1 MKVKNWGLMIIV
13 FVVFLTASYLL
24 FYNYQNARFVYE
36 RTDEVITTHQLKK
49 RLLTTMYNAS
59 ETRSV
64 LLLKMYIETD
74 SFELDEM
81 FMEMGEQAR
90 IFLHARQELFTLA
103 LTDRERELLAKQREV
118 AMVNAPYQD
127 QVAQL
132 FIDEKRDE
140 AGDLLFTQAIPGQR
154 AMSKFIVLTMDEY
167 EKETANI
174 VENIRQNFEENN
186 RIAMSLGA
194 LLALTSI
201 AVIIIVMTRLS
212 REEEKKLKAAL
223 REAEQA
229 SHAKSEFLSR
239 MSHELRTPLH
249 AIIAFSDLLLYEKN
263 LEPKL
268 KKHIQHIY
276 NAGNH
281 LLTLIDDVLDLARI
295 ESGKLSVTVKPIRL
309 RQVLEE
315 CHSLIKQIAQD
326 ADVKLSFDTD
336 VDYIVK
342 ADHTSLKQA
351 LLNILSNAVKYNRM
365 HGAITVSYHIIDG
378 DRLCINIIDTGKGL
392 STSQQQN
399 LFKTFE
405 RLGAEFSG
413 VKGTGIGLAIT
424 RDLIK
429 MMGGRVGVESKE
441 GEGSRFWIELEL
453 SDEPVEELAP
463 VSVQR
468 DEVYIERSISIVYVE
483 DDPINAHLLTAIID
497 KMTRHELIIAAT
509 GADGLRLVREVRPD
523 LIILDIGLPDM
534 DGYELLREIR
544 KDPECRDIPAIAVT
558 ANAMLDDVKRG
569 EDAGFDQYMVKPVR
583 ASELL
588 ETIEQIIEQSD

>member
-1 MKVKNWGLMIIV
+1 MVIV
-13 FVVFLTASYLL
+13 FVVFLTASYLI
-24 FYNYQNARFVYE
+24 FYNYNNARFVYE
-36 RTDEVITTHQLKK
+36 RTAEAINTHQLKK

-59 ETRSV
+59 EERSV
-64 LLLKMYIETD
+64 ILLKMHIETD
-74 SFELDEM
+74 PFVIDDM
-81 FMEMGEQAR
+81 YMQMGEQAR

-103 LTDRERELLAKQREV
+103 LSERERELLEDQRQA
-118 AMVNAPYQD
+118 AMLNAPIQD
-127 QVAQL
+127 RVAQL
-132 FIDEKRDE
+132 FLEGKRDE
-140 AGDLLFTQAIPGQR
+140 AAKLLISEAIPGQHFMR
-154 AMSKFIVLTMDEY
+154 RHIVLTMDEY
-167 EKETANI
+167 EKDAARIT
-174 VENIRQNFEENN
+174 ENIRLNFEKNN
-186 RIAMSLGA
+186 DIAVSLGA

-201 AVIIIVMTRLS
+201 AIIIVVMTRLS
-212 REEEKKLKAAL
+212 REEEDKLKAAL
-223 REAEQA
+223 KEAERA

-268 KKHIQHIY
+268 KQHIQHIY
-276 NAGNH
+276 NAGGH

-295 ESGKLSVTVKPIRL
+295 ESGKLSLKLKPIRL
-309 RQVLEE
+309 KPVLEE
-315 CHSLIKQIAQD
+315 CYSLIKQIARD

-336 VDYIVK
+336 VDYVVM

-351 LLNILSNAVKYNRM
+351 LLNILSNAVKYNRT
-365 HGAITVSYHIIDG
+365 HGEITVSYQVIDG
-378 DRLCINIIDTGKGL
+378 DRLCINITDTGKGL
-392 STSQQQN
+392 STSQQQK

-405 RLGAEFSG
+405 RLGAEFTG

-441 GEGSRFWIELEL
+441 GKGSRFWIELEL
-453 SDEPVEELAP
+453 SDEPVEEVAP
-463 VSVQR
+463 IDLQR
-468 DEVYIERSISIVYVE
+468 DDEYIEHSISIVYVE

-497 KMTRHELIIAAT
+497 KMTSHELVVAAT

-588 ETIEQIIEQSD
+588 DTIEQIIEQNH

>member
-1 MKVKNWGLMIIV
+1 MIIV

-24 FYNYQNARFVYE
+24 FHNYQNARFVYE
-36 RTDEVITTHQLKK
+36 HTAEAINTHQLKK

-59 ETRSV
+59 EERSV
-64 LLLKMYIETD
+64 ILLKMHIETD
-74 SFELDEM
+74 PFELDEM
-81 FMEMGEQAR
+81 QMQMGEQAR
-90 IFLHARQELFTLA
+90 IFLRARQELFTLA
-103 LTDRERELLAKQREV
+103 LSERERELLESQRQA
-118 AMVNAPYQD
+118 AMINAPLQD

-132 FIDEKRDE
+132 FLEEKRRE
-140 AGDLLFTQAIPGQR
+140 AGKLLISKAIPGQHSMR
-154 AMSKFIVLTMDEY
+154 THIGLTIDEY
-167 EKETANI
+167 EKDAAKI
-174 VENIRQNFEENN
+174 IENIRLNFERNN

-194 LLALTSI
+194 LLAIASI

-223 REAEQA
+223 HEAEQA

-276 NAGNH
+276 NAGGH
-281 LLTLIDDVLDLARI
+281 LLTLIDDVLDLAHI
-295 ESGKLSVTVKPIRL
+295 ESGKRTVTVKPIRL
-309 RQVLEE
+309 KLVLEE
-315 CHSLIKQIAQD
+315 CYSLIKQIAQD
-326 ADVKLSFDTD
+326 ADVKLTFDTD

-351 LLNILSNAVKYNRM
+351 LLNILSNAVKYNRT
-365 HGAITVSYHIIDG
+365 HGAITVSYNVIDG
-378 DRLCINIIDTGKGL
+378 DKLCINITDTGKGL
-392 STSQQQN
+392 SSSQQQN

-441 GEGSRFWIELEL
+441 GEGSRFWIELKL
-453 SDEPVEELAP
+453 SDEPVEEVVP
-463 VSVQR
+463 VSTQR
-468 DEVYIERSISIVYVE
+468 DEEFIQYSISIVYVE

-497 KMTRHELIIAAT
+497 KMTNHELVIATT
-509 GADGLRLVREVRPD
+509 GADGLRLVKEIRPD

-544 KDPECRDIPAIAVT
+544 KDPECSDIPAIAVT

>member
-1 MKVKNWGLMIIV
+1 MIIV

-24 FYNYQNARFVYE
+24 FYNYQNARYVYE
-36 RTDEVITTHQLKK
+36 RTAEVISTHQLKK

-59 ETRSV
+59 EKRSV
-64 LLLKMYIETD
+64 LLLKMHIETD
-74 SFELDEM
+74 PFELDEM
-81 FMEMGEQAR
+81 YMEMGEQAR
-90 IFLHARQELFTLA
+90 TFLRARQELFTLA
-103 LTDRERELLAKQREV
+103 LTERERDLLAKQREV
-118 AMVNAPYQD
+118 AMINAPYQD
-127 QVAQL
+127 QVALL
-132 FIDEKRDE
+132 FLEDKQQE
-140 AGDLLFTQAIPGQR
+140 AEALLFTQAIPGQR

-167 EKETANI
+167 EKETAQI
-174 VENIRQNFEENN
+174 IDNIRQNFQQSN
-186 RIAMSLGA
+186 RIAMSLGG
-194 LLALTSI
+194 LLAIASI
-201 AVIIIVMTRLS
+201 AIIIIVMTRLS

-223 REAEQA
+223 HEAEQA

-249 AIIAFSDLLLYEKN
+249 AIIAFSDLLLYEKH

-276 NAGNH
+276 NAGGH

-295 ESGKLSVTVKPIRL
+295 ESGKRTVTVKPIRL
-309 RQVLEE
+309 KLVLEE
-315 CHSLIKQIAQD
+315 CYSLIKQIAQD
-326 ADVKLSFDTD
+326 ADVKLTFDTD

-351 LLNILSNAVKYNRM
+351 LLNILSNAVKYNHT
-365 HGAITVSYHIIDG
+365 HGAITVSYHVIDG
-378 DRLCINIIDTGKGL
+378 DKLCINITDTGKGL

-453 SDEPVEELAP
+453 SDEPVEEIMP
-463 VSVQR
+463 VSIQR
-468 DEVYIERSISIVYVE
+468 DEEFMEYSISIVYVE

-497 KMTRHELIIAAT
+497 KMTNHELVIAT
-509 GADGLRLVREVRPD
+509 NGSDGLRLVKEVRPD

-534 DGYELLREIR
+534 DGYELLRQIR
-544 KDPECRDIPAIAVT
+544 KEPECRAIPAIAVT

-588 ETIEQIIEQSD
+588 ETIEQIIEQSE